1 MTTDERL
8 IRLETQFELF
18 MEEARQQREDI
29 RRLHERQDAAQ
40 AKQDAELREIRER
53 QEAAQAKHNADMKAA
68 QEKHDAD
75 MKELNQRFYEK
86 FDATDAKIDALRND
100 VTKELNSNFVQ
111 TMIGVGAIMA
121 TIGGLIIAALK

>member
-8 IRLETQFELF
+8 VRLETQFELF

-53 QEAAQAKHNADMKAA
+53 QEAAQAKH
-68 QEKHDAD
+68 DAD
-75 MKELNQRFYEK
+75 MKEMNQRFYEK

-100 VTKELNSNFVQ
+100 VTKELHSNFVQ